1 MSSLGSIKKQIKR
14 QEAARNKQLTA
25 ELIATRQNLGLA
37 KTVNGLLQNGI
48 SPKDLEAEYARGY
61 KAGIDA
67 AAAEQ
72 AKKAPP
78 LLLAYLGAT
87 ALALHRECGFG
98 GKRAS
103 RVLSALVDI
112 AENDLWIDAD
122 DLLEKCR
129 KELQLD
135 ISTIE
140 WKGWMDE

>member
-1 MSSLGSIKKQIKR
+1 MSTLRKLRRQAER
-14 QEAARNKQLTA
+14 QEIADNKRRTQ
-25 ELIATRQNLGLA
+25 ELIESRRNLGVAQMLD
-37 KTVNGLLQNGI
+37 GMIQQGI
-48 SPKDLEAEYARGY
+48 SKKDLDDAYSRGY

-112 AENDLWIDAD
+112 AENDLWIDSG
-122 DLLEKCR
+122 DLLQRCR
-129 KELQLD
+129 DEMQLD